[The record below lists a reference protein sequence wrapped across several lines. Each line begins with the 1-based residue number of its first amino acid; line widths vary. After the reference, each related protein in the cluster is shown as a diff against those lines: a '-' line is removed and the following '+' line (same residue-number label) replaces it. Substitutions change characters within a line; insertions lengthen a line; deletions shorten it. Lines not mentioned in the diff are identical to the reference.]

1 MTGFLK
7 QQIQRYHTEWNVC
20 DTVAEHGLIQG

>member
-7 QQIQRYHTEWNVC
+7 QQIQRCHTEWKVC
-20 DTVAEHGLIQG
+20 DIVADTGLAF